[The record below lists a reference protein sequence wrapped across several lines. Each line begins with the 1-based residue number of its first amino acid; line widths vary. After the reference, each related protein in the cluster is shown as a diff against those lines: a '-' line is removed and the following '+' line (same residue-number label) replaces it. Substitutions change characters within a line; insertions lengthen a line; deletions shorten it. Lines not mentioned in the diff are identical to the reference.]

1 MKHEHSNFISA
12 VIKPSYFCFFQ
23 TNCTLVYHL
32 IAKDRPWNNSQLC
45 ACPHVPNFKPLKRN
59 PACKMLLIRSLDK
72 CWCRQRLC
80 HSDRKI
86 ETTLPGVERKACGY
100 LNHDD
105 YTNEEEHKNDED
117 NMLLEASKGDL
128 LRVNL
133 RAGKPA
139 TPPGMSRVAKQLPS
153 CFI

>member
-1 MKHEHSNFISA
+1 MMFS
-12 VIKPSYFCFFQ
+12 
-23 TNCTLVYHL
+23 
-32 IAKDRPWNNSQLC
+32 
-45 ACPHVPNFKPLKRN
+45 
-59 PACKMLLIRSLDK
+59 RSWDK
-72 CWCRQRLC
+72 SWCGQRLC
-80 HSDRKI
+80 HSDTKI

-100 LNHDD
+100 LDYDD

-139 TPPGMSRVAKQLPS
+139 TPPGMSRVARQLPS
-153 CFI
+153 CFIYFLCSDYCRFCVVNIGVNFAIIVDIFATKVSSFVITNAMFLITVSLLVTNCYPSYQDAP